1 MKKDR
6 LPEGSRRFRFC
17 CGVFLICAA
26 MIKPVQDYVESR
38 TGEPGQGPDLLYFS
52 SPAAVKK
59 MALGYDCLFADFYW
73 MRAIQYY
80 GRRDEAS
87 RRPVRYKNLSA
98 LLDIATTLNP
108 DLLDAYR
115 SGSSFLAEPDPVGA
129 GQPMEAIRLLDKG
142 IRAHPLDWRL
152 PYDKGFVYFWFLK
165 DYKTAGETWLAASRL
180 PEAPHWMEGLAAM
193 SLSKSG
199 GLRIAISIW
208 ERQLKESNQA
218 SIKENARNHL
228 LSVRV
233 AGELWTLEAL
243 AESYKQKYGSFPRDL
258 REAVRGQSRP
268 YALADPLGTPYQY
281 DPATGSVRLS
291 PDSKVVY
298 LEIPESYKQEL
309 RLTIDD

>member
-6 LPEGSRRFRFC
+6 LSEGSRRVWVC
-17 CGVFLICAA
+17 CGVCLICAA
-26 MIKPVQDYVESR
+26 LIKPVQDHVESR
-38 TGEPGQGPDLLYFS
+38 IGEPGQDPDLLYFG
-52 SPAAVKK
+52 SPEAVKK
-59 MALGYDCLFADFYW
+59 MALGYDCLLADFYW

-80 GRRDEAS
+80 GRRDEAA
-87 RRPVRYKNLSA
+87 RRPVRYKNLST
-98 LLDIATTLNP
+98 LLNIATTLNP

-129 GQPMEAIRLLDKG
+129 GQPQEAIKLLDKG

-165 DYKTAGETWLAASRL
+165 DFKTAGETWLSASRL

-208 ERQLKESNQA
+208 ERQLKESNQT

-233 AGELWTLEAL
+233 ASELWTLESL
-243 AESYKQKYGSFPRDL
+243 AERYKQKYGSLPRDL
-258 REAVRGQSRP
+258 REAVRGQSRLYP
-268 YALADPLGTPYQY
+268 LADPLGTPYQY
-281 DPATGSVRLS
+281 DSATGSVRLS
-291 PDSKVVY
+291 PGSKVVY
-298 LEIPESYKQEL
+298 LEIPESYRQEL
-309 RLTIDD
+309 RRTNEE